1 MVGLVTVFDDSDVM
15 LDMFQ
20 LEISNNNKKKY
31 SELMTEI
38 HSGEADIRKHIEEEL
53 SKKYPENTYWI
64 CNIFSDT
71 MNYLYCI
78 DNDN

>member
-1 MVGLVTVFDDSDVM
+1 MIGIVTIFDETDTLVE
-15 LDMFQ
+15 MFQ

-38 HSGEADIRKHIEEEL
+38 HSGESELRKHIGTEL
-53 SKKYPENTYWI
+53 VKKYPENIYWI
-64 CNIFSDT
+64 CNIFSDF